1 MTKKEFLETV
11 SKIDD
16 TFEDEFRAVY
26 NSPEAIWP
34 LFEALQKRYDM
45 LHLVFEA
52 ILVEAY
58 SISELRDYWR
68 KKAGVPTKGEE

>member
-16 TFEDEFRAVY
+16 TGEDEFRRVY

-34 LFEALQKRYDM
+34 LFEALQERYDL
-45 LHLVFEA
+45 LHMTFEEVLLKQFA
-52 ILVEAY
+52 A
-58 SISELRDYWR
+58 SERRNFYR
-68 KKAGVPTKGEE
+68 SRAGLPQKG